1 MKNKSRRL
9 GPATYPV
16 TISTP
21 YGSVKVLLS
30 VQDEQFAFM
39 IAESDP
45 GLCTRAAEPF
55 LYRFS
60 QVAGLIADAV
70 WWELMPG
77 DLRGEIESDC
87 YTPADLASALHN

>member
-21 YGSVKVLLS
+21 YGSVKVLLAIQGEHFS
-30 VQDEQFAFM
+30 FM
-39 IAESDP
+39 VAESDP

-55 LYRFS
+55 LYRFA
-60 QVAGLIADAV
+60 QVAELIADAI

-77 DLRGEIESDC
+77 DLRGEIE
-87 YTPADLASALHN
+87 ADRYKPVDLRSALQN